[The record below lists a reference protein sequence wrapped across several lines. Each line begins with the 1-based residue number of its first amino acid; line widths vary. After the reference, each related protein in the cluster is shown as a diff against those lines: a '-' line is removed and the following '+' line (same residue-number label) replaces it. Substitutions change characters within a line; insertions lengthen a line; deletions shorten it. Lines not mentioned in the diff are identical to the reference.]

1 MAEVVE
7 NADGSYQYVEKHCPI
22 CEAAKACTNL
32 CLKELEMFQ
41 DVLGN
46 KVEITRGEHIIKGD
60 NRCVYRVVP
69 E

>member
-1 MAEVVE
+1 
-7 NADGSYQYVEKHCPI
+7 
-22 CEAAKACTNL
+22 
-32 CLKELEMFQ
+32 MFQ